1 MSAYTPHTT
10 NKKIALLIAV
20 LAATL
25 AFSEILGK
33 NAQTKA
39 INQNIEASNYWNF
52 FQAKT
57 IRKTTVQT
65 DLQILEALATLNLNG
80 DATDNKIKE
89 TITSLKSE
97 AERYESEPEMKEGR
111 KELAERAKKAEAIS
125 EKSLVAYHTFEYAA
139 AFLEIAIVLTSAAV
153 VTEIMSLLWLACGM
167 GVLGAA
173 LCFMGVLF
181 PTLLPL

>member
-1 MSAYTPHTT
+1 MSGHTPHTP
-10 NKKIALLIAV
+10 NQKIALLIAV

-65 DLQILEALATLNLNG
+65 NLQLLEAIAALNRNG
-80 DATDNKIKE
+80 EAADNKIKE
-89 TITSLKSE
+89 TIASLQGDV
-97 AERYESEPEMKEGR
+97 ERYESEPDTKEGR
-111 KELAERAKKAEAIS
+111 KELAERAKKAEAMS
-125 EKSLVAYHTFEYAA
+125 DRSLVAYHTFEYAA
-139 AFLEIAIVLTSAAV
+139 ACLEIAIVLTSAAI
-153 VTEIMSLLWLACGM
+153 VTEIMLLLWLACGM
-167 GVLGAA
+167 GVVGAG
-173 LCFMGVLF
+173 LCFVGALF
-181 PTLLPL
+181 PTLLHL

>member
-1 MSAYTPHTT
+1 MSAHTPHTT

-65 DLQILEALATLNLNG
+65 DLQILEAIAALKPNSEAA
-80 DATDNKIKE
+80 DKKIKE
-89 TITSLKSE
+89 TIALMKSE
-97 AERYESEPEMKEGR
+97 AERYESEPDTKEGR
-111 KELAERAKKAEAIS
+111 QELAERAKKAEAIS

-139 AFLEIAIVLTSAAV
+139 ASLEIAIVLTSAAV
-153 VTEIMSLLWLACGM
+153 VTEIILLLWLACGM
-167 GVLGAA
+167 GALGAG

-181 PTLLPL
+181 PTLLHL